1 MKRLVT
7 NRSCLVLLND
17 EISQKRKFKQILNTL
32 FEKNYRFFY
41 FLNNSL
47 ASISAS
53 RLIKL
58 EKGSTRCYY
67 AFNHK
72 LAPED
77 YTGFD
82 AFLPIDENNF
92 IGKIEWALKG
102 CDAVITDYEYF
113 DRDLKNKFSFE
124 LHKI

>member
-1 MKRLVT
+1 MKRLVK
-7 NRSCLVLLND
+7 NKSCLVLLND

-72 LAPED
+72 LTPED
-77 YTGFD
+77 FTGFD